1 MTANKTMMQNVSTFS
16 ILSMAVAVHQY
27 YVLISWGLLTKLSKR
42 ICPES
47 CFFIVYQQFL
57 CNVCSTQGSRNILL
71 ICRTVL
77 RFFLVFVWA
86 DT

>member
-57 CNVCSTQGSRNILL
+57 CNVCKY
-71 ICRTVL
+71 
-77 RFFLVFVWA
+77 LVPRGVA
-86 DT
+86 IYC